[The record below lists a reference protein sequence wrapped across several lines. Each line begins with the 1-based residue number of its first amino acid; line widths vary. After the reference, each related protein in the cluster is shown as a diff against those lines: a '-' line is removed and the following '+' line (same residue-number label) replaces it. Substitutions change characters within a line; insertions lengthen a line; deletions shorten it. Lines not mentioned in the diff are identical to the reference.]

1 MAETLTMEP
10 NVETTSIENLS
21 EEEQDSLAVGEKM
34 QEAQEQLLA
43 GKYKNAEELEKG
55 YLELQQKLNT
65 NEEPKA
71 EQEEPQQEEAE
82 EPEKPVKE
90 PSAKEKAATKIV
102 KKINDKERY
111 DESNQMKTLIV
122 MQILGNT
129 KTFFDSQSTIVDTNV
144 NEYLNKTIEDQYGI
158 LFDMAQGQTM
168 EDMINA
174 QY

>member
-1 MAETLTMEP
+1 MEMEEPIEVAQLEETTDEQPTEETTEPDGEVTEEPSMEP
-10 NVETTSIENLS
+10 EDSS
-21 EEEQDSLAVGEKM
+21 E
-34 QEAQEQLLA
+34 
-43 GKYKNAEELEKG
+43 
-55 YLELQQKLNT
+55 QK
-65 NEEPKA
+65 EV
-71 EQEEPQQEEAE
+71 QQEEAE

>member
-1 MAETLTMEP
+1 MEP
-10 NVETTSIENLS
+10 EDSS
-21 EEEQDSLAVGEKM
+21 E
-34 QEAQEQLLA
+34 
-43 GKYKNAEELEKG
+43 
-55 YLELQQKLNT
+55 QK
-65 NEEPKA
+65 EV
-71 EQEEPQQEEAE
+71 QQEKAE